1 MARRGY
7 VDKRGNKRQYSMI
20 PFVGLGILVVLLIV
34 IIVGITSCAKGC
46 SNKGDTN
53 ETKPQTTTTAKAT
66 ESSFNMSIA
75 GDYIIYS
82 SIYKG
87 ANELAGG
94 NGYNFKPM
102 VKNLKQFTS
111 KCDVNYYNQETTLGG
126 TEMGLSDYPL
136 FVSPQEAGD
145 AMVDLGYNLVST
157 ATNHSMDGGEE
168 GILNSCKYW
177 DKQRKEHN
185 VYMMG
190 TYDSQADRDAVN
202 VLECNDIKYTMLDYT
217 YGTNGIPVPDG
228 KEYMVNV
235 WPIDLEKAHF

>member
-1 MARRGY
+1 
-7 VDKRGNKRQYSMI
+7 MI

-46 SNKGDTN
+46 SNKGDTK

-111 KCDVNYYNQETTLGG
+111 KCDVNYYNQETILGG

-157 ATNHSMDGGEE
+157 ATNHSMDVVKRV
-168 GILNSCKYW
+168 S
-177 DKQRKEHN
+177 
-185 VYMMG
+185 
-190 TYDSQADRDAVN
+190 
-202 VLECNDIKYTMLDYT
+202 
-217 YGTNGIPVPDG
+217 
-228 KEYMVNV
+228 
-235 WPIDLEKAHF
+235 

>member
-1 MARRGY
+1 
-7 VDKRGNKRQYSMI
+7 MI
-20 PFVGLGILVVLLIV
+20 PFVGLGI
-34 IIVGITSCAKGC
+34 
-46 SNKGDTN
+46 
-53 ETKPQTTTTAKAT
+53 
-66 ESSFNMSIA
+66 SFNMSIA

-102 VKNLKQFTS
+102 VKNLRQFTS
-111 KCDVNYYNQETTLGG
+111 KCDVNYYNQETILGG

-228 KEYMVNV
+228 KT
-235 WPIDLEKAHF
+235 WKLTTLQRILSIKHIKSKLRKILKQ